1 MKSAEV
7 KIKGLESVK
16 RTLKGLD
23 DAVFE
28 DVTLKLRGVAFR
40 MYAEIL
46 TRSPVDTGRY
56 RANWTPPDVSE
67 NGGVFRAVISNNL
80 VYAQPV
86 TFGCPVGQ
94 KPWPRAGPKTVEQ
107 AGRVYSRQAV
117 GGVVDPVL
125 EGWADAV
132 VDEILGGLGK

>member
-67 NGGVFRAVISNNL
+67 NGGVFRAVISNNRFKAAMHNNRCNRRHL
-80 VYAQPV
+80 HSGPV
-86 TFGCPVGQ
+86 
-94 KPWPRAGPKTVEQ
+94 RI
-107 AGRVYSRQAV
+107 
-117 GGVVDPVL
+117 
-125 EGWADAV
+125 AV
-132 VDEILGGLGK
+132 V